1 MSAIAAEVK
10 ALTKMARG
18 EVAFDAAEVARRM
31 ETIAATGAQVPVLFE
46 AAESDPKS
54 EASPVIWASYPEFA
68 QRAAAMIE
76 AARTGAGAQDLSA
89 LQEALGALGQTC
101 KSCHGIFRIEN

>member
-18 EVAFDAAEVARRM
+18 EVAFDAAEGARRM
-31 ETIAATGAQVPVLFE
+31 ETIAATGAQVPGLFE

-54 EASPVIWASYPEFA
+54 EAAPAIWTSLPEFA
-68 QRAAAMIE
+68 QRATTMIE
-76 AARTGAGAQDLSA
+76 AARTGAGAEDLSA
-89 LQEALGALGQTC
+89 LQEALGALGQMC
-101 KSCHGIFRIEN
+101 RSCQGSFRIEK